1 MLRKWLFA
9 VSCVVSLSTW
19 IASPGLAQTA
29 SERATMILSKL
40 PPHGS
45 AAYRALRKQAGDE
58 ATVEI
63 LSMTKSEVWSVAPD
77 RIDTLKATAARLNA
91 VVTGLAADWNHLF
104 RPMPP
109 HSTTKSAQ
117 ETMLGQSG
125 SSMATMGVGMMLP
138 PRAAMVEYALTRGAG
153 QPGTREPAKVVLEL
167 NDTTALTVV
176 RTSVVVKD
184 DMCIWRG
191 TVEGTGAPVTLMW
204 WPGVTMAGTVRHEG
218 RIYSIRRARGGV
230 HALAVVELN
239 EARMPPEHAP
249 IPPRLRSDPNLR
261 DDPLVRSGDAS
272 ALESLTP
279 ARRARPTAGAGSG
292 QDAKPGTRG
301 PGGSA
306 EQSRKLGE
314 PANTVIRVMV
324 AYTKKAAQK
333 YADIK
338 RELVELAVEETNQSF
353 RNSGLGHVRV
363 ELAYTYQT
371 DYAEEGEHFDH
382 LWRFADK
389 GDGYMEEVHALREKH
404 DADVAVLVVDDRK
417 GCGLA
422 SRVFSDAEDAF
433 AVVHHECA
441 AATYTVAHEI
451 GHLIGA
457 RHELEVDK
465 SVTPF
470 PYGHGYVNGTKWRDI
485 MSYKESCNGCPRLLM
500 WSNPKVTIGGEP
512 AGTPNADNA
521 RVIAEQAARVAR
533 FRPSLS
539 KRSHT
544 SRAISGGI
552 NTDTGDQLLAPIR

>member
-1 MLRKWLFA
+1 
-9 VSCVVSLSTW
+9 
-19 IASPGLAQTA
+19 
-29 SERATMILSKL
+29 MILSKL

-109 HSTTKSAQ
+109 HSTDQ
-117 ETMLGQSG
+117 ERPGDHARAVWIVHGNHGRGHDAAASRSNGRVRAHQG
-125 SSMATMGVGMMLP
+125 R
-138 PRAAMVEYALTRGAG
+138 RAARN
-153 QPGTREPAKVVLEL
+153 PRDRPRSFSRL

-191 TVEGTGAPVTLMW
+191 TVEGTGAPATLMW

-272 ALESLTP
+272 ALKSLTP
-279 ARRARPTAGAGSG
+279 ARRARPTAAAGSG

-363 ELAYTYQT
+363 ELAHTYQT

-533 FRPSLS
+533 FRPSRFRRTYS
-539 KRSHT
+539 GNAIPSASSAPTRPTKPRSESEIIPALASPALDLT
-544 SRAISGGI
+544 GSRNSS
-552 NTDTGDQLLAPIR
+552 